1 MFLCLFTNVDSHCPL
16 QALPR
21 VRATRLQ
28 KRKCRRFQL
37 QENGKRRVVDVQ
49 QASGGTCRTREMT
62 SRPRAPGWTGGQCG
76 PGERAG
82 RDRHRR
88 LAPCVCKRQ
97 QRSDGPGRRQ
107 ERAVPTRGK
116 AEGVSPSRRRT
127 PFAARSRPVGT
138 PPTTRAAG
146 RTDTRARGV
155 VQPAGTAATW
165 VSQPTCTGPRA
176 APRAR
181 PLMRVCGA
189 SSRDSSGTLTVAL
202 ASSGRW
208 TGHLRLGSPPTGHV
222 RNACRGA
229 RAGDTVDGA
238 SPSSFTPRFS
248 LPALFSLF
256 QRFRQ
261 VNVTAK
267 IVLHVRHGSREA
279 V

>member
-1 MFLCLFTNVDSHCPL
+1 MQTFPAAGKWKL
-16 QALPR
+16 
-21 VRATRLQ
+21 RA
-28 KRKCRRFQL
+28 
-37 QENGKRRVVDVQ
+37 VDVQ

-107 ERAVPTRGK
+107 ERKVPTRGK
-116 AEGVSPSRRRT
+116 AEGVSPSQRRT

-138 PPTTRAAG
+138 LPTTRAAG

-165 VSQPTCTGPRA
+165 VSQPTCTGHRA

-189 SSRDSSGTLTVAL
+189 SVPGQFWHTH
-202 ASSGRW
+202 GR
-208 TGHLRLGSPPTGHV
+208 TGVLWP
-222 RNACRGA
+222 
-229 RAGDTVDGA
+229 VDGA
-238 SPSSFTPRFS
+238 PSSRLPTHGPRAECVPRGTCGGRRGRSVSFLVHATLFLSCSFQSVPAFS
-248 LPALFSLF
+248 A
-256 QRFRQ
+256 
-261 VNVTAK
+261 
-267 IVLHVRHGSREA
+267 G
-279 V
+279 